1 MKITLLSRG
10 DSGAGGYVAVYRL
23 YQGLK
28 RVEDR
33 TTLLVGSAKKSDT
46 TSLNTSP
53 FDKVFSQ
60 LGPTL
65 DKLPLKRYTD
75 RPSTLFSTQWV
86 PDRIVAKLKRIE
98 PDIVNVHWISQGFMQ
113 IGTLAKLP
121 YPLVWTSHD
130 MWGFTGGCHYTQEC
144 DRYIQQCGKC
154 PQLKSSKE
162 QDLSRWIWQRKKRAW
177 SAIPLTLITPSHW
190 LADCM
195 KKSSLFQDKRIEV
208 IANGLDTTVYKPCDR
223 VSDAEH
229 YRGYARDRLNLPQD
243 KHLVLFGAVNATS
256 DTRKGFHL
264 LQPALQHLS
273 QCHQQDNI
281 ELVIFGAS
289 RPQEE
294 PALGFKTHYLGK
306 FQDDLALSLIYA
318 AVDLFVA
325 PSIQDNLPN
334 TILESLA
341 CGTPAVAFNIGGMP
355 DMIEHQQNGYLAQ
368 AFEIKDLAQGI
379 RWVLEDKERYQN
391 LCDRACQKV
400 EQEFTLEIQ
409 ADNYLNLFAEIIDN
423 YHKEYR

>member
-1 MKITLLSRG
+1 MKVTLLSRSDVG
-10 DSGAGGYVAVYRL
+10 GGASVAVRRL
-23 YQGLK
+23 HYAF
-28 RVEDR
+28 RD
-33 TTLLVGSAKKSDT
+33 TPINSTLLVGNKNREETVLLNNSKVGKARDLVTGFLDNLPIKTYKK
-46 TSLNTSP
+46 TSKN
-53 FDKVFSQ
+53 
-60 LGPTL
+60 
-65 DKLPLKRYTD
+65 
-75 RPSTLFSTQWV
+75 LFSVQWL
-86 PDRIVAKLKRIE
+86 PDEIEGKIKRLN
-98 PDIVNVHWISQGFMQ
+98 PDLVNLHWISQGFMQ
-113 IGTLAKLP
+113 IETLAKLP

-144 DRYIQQCGKC
+144 DRYIQECGKC
-154 PQLKSSKE
+154 PQLNSSKE

-177 SAIPLTLITPSHW
+177 NGIPLTLVSPSHW

-195 KKSSLFQDKRIEV
+195 KKSSLFGDKRIEV
-208 IANGLDTTVYKPCDR
+208 IANGLDTTVYKPCGR

-229 YRGYARDRLNLPQD
+229 YYAYARDRLNLPQD
-243 KHLVLFGAVNATS
+243 KHLILFGAVNATS

-273 QCHQQDNI
+273 QSDWKEKI

-379 RWVLEDKERYQN
+379 SWVLEDKERYQH
-391 LCDRACQKV
+391 LCDRARQKV

-409 ADNYLNLFAEIIDN
+409 AQNYINLFADIIDSAS
-423 YHKEYR
+423 RT

>member
-28 RVEDR
+28 KVEDR
-33 TTLLVGSAKKSDT
+33 TSLLVGSGKKSDT
-46 TSLNTSP
+46 VSLNTSG
-53 FDKVFSQ
+53 FEKVFSQ
-60 LGPTL
+60 LAPSL
-65 DKLPLKRYTD
+65 DKLPLKRYRD

-86 PDRIVAKLKRIE
+86 PDGIESKLKQFE
-98 PDIVNVHWISQGFMQ
+98 PDIVNVHWVSQGFMQ
-113 IGTLAKLP
+113 IETLAQLP

-130 MWGFTGGCHYTQEC
+130 MGGFTGGCHYTQEC
-144 DRYIQQCGKC
+144 DRYIQSCGQC

-162 QDLSRWIWQRKKRAW
+162 QDLSRWVWQRKQRAW
-177 SAIPLTLITPSHW
+177 KTLPLTLVSPSHW

-195 KKSSLFQDKRIEV
+195 KKSSLFRDKRIEV
-208 IANGLDTTVYKPCDR
+208 IANGLDTTIYKPCGR
-223 VSDAEH
+223 A
-229 YRGYARDRLNLPQD
+229 YARNRLNLPQD
-243 KHLVLFGAVNATS
+243 KHLILFGAVNATS
-256 DTRKGFHL
+256 DIRKGFHL
-264 LQPALQHLS
+264 LQSALQYLS
-273 QCHQQDNI
+273 QSDRKDNI

-289 RPQEE
+289 RPQQE
-294 PALGFKTHYLGK
+294 PSLGFKTHYLGK
-306 FQDDLALSLIYA
+306 FQDDLDLSLIYA

-368 AFEIKDLAQGI
+368 AFEIEDLAQGMS
-379 RWVLEDKERYQN
+379 WVLENRERYQH
-391 LCDRACQKV
+391 LCDRARQKV

-409 ADNYLNLFAEIIDN
+409 AQNYLNLFAEIIDN
-423 YHKEYR
+423 YHKE

>member
-10 DSGAGGYVAVYRL
+10 DRGAGGYVAVYRL

-28 RVEDR
+28 KVEDQ
-33 TTLLVGSAKKSDT
+33 TSLLVGSAKKSDT
-46 TSLNTSP
+46 VSLNTSS
-53 FDKVFSQ
+53 FEKVFSQ
-60 LGPTL
+60 VAPNL
-65 DKLPLKRYTD
+65 DKLPLKRYRD

-86 PDRIVAKLKRIE
+86 PDGIVAKLNHIK
-98 PDIVNVHWISQGFMQ
+98 PDIVNVHWVSQGFMQ
-113 IGTLAKLP
+113 IETLAKLP
-121 YPLVWTSHD
+121 YPLVWTNHD
-130 MWGFTGGCHYTQEC
+130 MWGFTGGCHYSQGC
-144 DRYIQQCGKC
+144 DRYIESCGQC
-154 PQLKSSKE
+154 PQLNSSKE
-162 QDLSRWIWQRKKRAW
+162 QDLSRWVWQRKQRAW
-177 SAIPLTLITPSHW
+177 KTLPLTLVSPSHW

-195 KKSSLFQDKRIEV
+195 KKSSLFRDKRIEV
-208 IANGLDTTVYKPCDR
+208 IANGLDTTVYKPCSR
-223 VSDAEH
+223 A
-229 YRGYARDRLNLPQD
+229 YARNRLNLPQD
-243 KHLVLFGAVNATS
+243 KHLILFGAVNATS

-273 QCHQQDNI
+273 QSDRQDNI

-289 RPQEE
+289 RPQQE
-294 PALGFKTHYLGK
+294 PFLGFKTHYLGK

-341 CGTPAVAFNIGGMP
+341 CGTPAIAFKIGGMP

-368 AFEIKDLAQGI
+368 AFEIEDLAQGI
-379 RWVLEDKERYQN
+379 AWILKDKERYQH
-391 LCDRACQKV
+391 LCDRARQKV

-409 ADNYLNLFAEIIDN
+409 TQNYLNLFAEIIDN
-423 YHKEYR
+423 YHKE